1 MAFFSRC
8 DNPSRFATDLVK
20 LATRSKRTST
30 RASSKS
36 DEKVQAASL
45 QKGRKRMAALQLLA
59 PLARPRSQL
68 KATPRLRENYVIAP
82 VVGKKIRSRARSLL
96 IVVDHL
102 RRRSATAD
110 SSCGEFARCKLCAHL
125 LDLRCLLFELGAQE
139 LNFIPLL

>member
-68 KATPRLRENYVIAP
+68 KATPRLRANYVIAP
-82 VVGKKIRSRARSLL
+82 VVGKKIRSRANRTPTRARPEHGLNAERVQTQSGDFADPLADCCGSLN
-96 IVVDHL
+96 
-102 RRRSATAD
+102 A
-110 SSCGEFARCKLCAHL
+110 
-125 LDLRCLLFELGAQE
+125 LD
-139 LNFIPLL
+139 

>member
-102 RRRSATAD
+102 RRR
-110 SSCGEFARCKLCAHL
+110 FARFKLCAHL
-125 LDLRCLLFELGAQE
+125 LDLRCLLFELRRHS
-139 LNFIPLL
+139 FHCLLLLSDG